1 MTSDDIVRM
10 AREAGA
16 TDYGCSVVLGHEA
29 LLRVMNDAYAAG
41 QAAERKARK
50 AAQLETVALREEL
63 TKRAMQAE
71 KDAHQRGVHQ
81 ARPWAY
87 PPHQLKAKP

>member
-1 MTSDDIVRM
+1 MTRDDIVRM

-41 QAAERKARK
+41 QAAERKARE
-50 AAQLETVALREEL
+50 AAGLEPGDTLDGLTRDGFVAL
-63 TKRAMQAE
+63 
-71 KDAHQRGVHQ
+71 KDAV
-81 ARPWAY
+81 A
-87 PPHQLKAKP
+87 